1 MNTIIECPGCRAQLS
16 VKLSFA
22 SGPRVSKP
30 QESVFAPD
38 LGTLLDSINRDNLEG
53 RELEFYDKQKERY
66 EQYGEKTLIS
76 EKQLKWLNDL
86 AGKGF

>member
-1 MNTIIECPGCRAQLS
+1 MNTIIECPSCHAQIQL
-16 VKLSFA
+16 KASFA

-53 RELEFYDKQKERY
+53 RELEFYDKQKARY
-66 EQYGEKTLIS
+66 EQYGPKTLMS
-76 EKQLKWLNDL
+76 ERQLKWLNDL